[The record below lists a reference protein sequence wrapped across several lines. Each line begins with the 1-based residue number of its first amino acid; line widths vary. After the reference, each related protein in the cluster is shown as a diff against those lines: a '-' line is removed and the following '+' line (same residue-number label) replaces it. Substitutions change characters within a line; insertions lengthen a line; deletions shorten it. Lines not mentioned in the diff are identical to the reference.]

1 MTRRIMGGFLLCFA
15 KVKCGTVEGGDIGEG
30 PNFERIKKNERGRK
44 GEGIR
49 RNGARRTLFC
59 VN

>member
-1 MTRRIMGGFLLCFA
+1 MPGFLLRFA
-15 KVKCGTVEGGDIGEG
+15 KVKCGTVEGGDIGEWT
-30 PNFERIKKNERGRK
+30 NFKIIKKNEDGRK
-44 GEGIR
+44 RERIG

>member
-1 MTRRIMGGFLLCFA
+1 MTDFLLCFA
-15 KVKCGTVEGGDIGEG
+15 KVKCGTVEGGDIGEWT
-30 PNFERIKKNERGRK
+30 NFEIMKKNGQGRK
-44 GEGIR
+44 REGIG